1 MRDPTWSASSGMVG
15 RISTG
20 MGWNH
25 AAAISRSASRDGA
38 CWGLNSP
45 MGRKWILRRVA
56 SGRLGR
62 EASQSS

>member
-1 MRDPTWSASSGMVG
+1 MVG

-25 AAAISRSASRDGA
+25 AAAISRRASRDGA
-38 CWGLNSP
+38 RWGLNSP